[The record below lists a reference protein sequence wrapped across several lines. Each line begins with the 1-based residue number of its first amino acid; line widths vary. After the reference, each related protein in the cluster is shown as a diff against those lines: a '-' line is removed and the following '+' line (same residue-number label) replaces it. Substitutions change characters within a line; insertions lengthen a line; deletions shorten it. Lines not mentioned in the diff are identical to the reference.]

1 DAWARSLV
9 VAEMFELYQAIE
21 RGEPIHLQ
29 RPRPYRDYIA
39 WLERQD
45 KDKAEAY
52 WRERLKGIT
61 APTSLEAREPVE
73 TVSAGH
79 AHGEQEINLSAEAS
93 ERLKRFARQQKL
105 TMNTLVQGAW
115 ALLLSHYSG
124 QSEVVFGATVSG
136 RPAQL
141 EGVEQMVGLFINTL
155 PVCVRLKG
163 EQEVGEWLREIQQ
176 QQMEMRQYEYS
187 SLVQVRQWSEVP
199 SGTPLFET
207 IFVFENYPDASSA
220 DSQVSA
226 NRLEEV
232 GSFER

>member
-1 DAWARSLV
+1 LVRLEDRTHHFTWSFHHLLLDAWARSLV

-61 APTSLEAREPVE
+61 APTSLKARAPVE

-124 QSEVVFGATVSG
+124 QSAVVFGATVSG

-155 PVCVRLKG
+155 PVRVRVAG
-163 EQEVGEWLREIQQ
+163 ERE
-176 QQMEMRQYEYS
+176 
-187 SLVQVRQWSEVP
+187 
-199 SGTPLFET
+199 G
-207 IFVFENYPDASSA
+207 
-220 DSQVSA
+220 
-226 NRLEEV
+226 
-232 GSFER
+232 